1 MNNNDITKQLKALKG
16 IKPEQD
22 WVLSTKSFILEPEHT
37 LEKNI
42 SRDFSFKFQP
52 AFVIPVLMFIII
64 GSGFGITLTLKN
76 MNSSLVNGPATTYL
90 AMIEERLDD
99 SMDNQEIKEVGDMI
113 EKATNK
119 VAKASQKETSEVV
132 AQISN
137 INKMVGELDIPQ
149 LQEKADVLT
158 SVAGENIL
166 DKKDDVTKVLVEN
179 YMKFF
184 EIRGVSEEN
193 EGLFTE
199 AKIDYN
205 SKNYNK
211 ALETL
216 LMLYSE

>member
-42 SRDFSFKFQP
+42 SRGFLFKFQP

-64 GSGFGITLTLKN
+64 GSGVGITLTLKN

-90 AMIEERLDD
+90 AMIEERLDNT
-99 SMDNQEIKEVGDMI
+99 MDTQEIKEVGDMI

-137 INKMVGELDIPQ
+137 INKMVEELDIPE
-149 LQEKADVLT
+149 LQEKTDVLA
-158 SVAGENIL
+158 SVAGDNIE
-166 DKKDDVTKVLVEN
+166 DKMDDVTKALVEN
-179 YMKFF
+179 YIKFF
-184 EIRGVSEEN
+184 TIRDLTEESQ
-193 EGLFTE
+193 ELFTQ

-211 ALETL
+211 ALETI
-216 LMLYSE
+216 LMLTSE

>member
-1 MNNNDITKQLKALKG
+1 
-16 IKPEQD
+16 
-22 WVLSTKSFILEPEHT
+22 
-37 LEKNI
+37 
-42 SRDFSFKFQP
+42 
-52 AFVIPVLMFIII
+52 
-64 GSGFGITLTLKN
+64 
-76 MNSSLVNGPATTYL
+76 
-90 AMIEERLDD
+90 
-99 SMDNQEIKEVGDMI
+99 MI
-113 EKATNK
+113 EKVTNK